1 MQLGFSQE
9 QQRRWLDDNRAVVQA
24 AVPEP
29 VVGYQPFYR
38 TGSWG
43 QLGAVQISPL
53 AGTVMKMVG
62 KRRAGGLPQ
71 SFLLVLTETRLYAF
85 KYKPRADRI
94 KMGDQLAVWERATI
108 SYSVEDTKITKRL
121 TIESQSDGPGVVVDS
136 GKAYSTDLFLDQLR
150 ERLPLA
156 A

>member
-9 QQRRWLDDNRAVVQA
+9 QQRRWLDDNHAAVQA
-24 AVPEP
+24 KVPDP
-29 VVGYQPFYR
+29 IVAYQVFYR

-43 QLGAVQISPL
+43 QLGAAHILPV

-71 SFLLVLTETRLYAF
+71 SFMLVLTATRLYAF
-85 KYKPRADRI
+85 KYKSRTNGI
-94 KMGDQLAVWERATI
+94 KMGDQLAVWERDAI

-121 TIESQSDGPGVVVDS
+121 TFESRSDGARIVVDT
-136 GKAYSTDLFLDQLR
+136 GKAYSTDLFLGELGAA
-150 ERLPLA
+150 LPIA